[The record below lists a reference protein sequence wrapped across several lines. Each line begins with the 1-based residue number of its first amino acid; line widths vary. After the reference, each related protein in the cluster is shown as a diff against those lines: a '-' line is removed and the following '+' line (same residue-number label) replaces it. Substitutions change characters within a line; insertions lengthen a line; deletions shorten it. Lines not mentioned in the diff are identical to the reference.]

1 MQFLI
6 RALQRWYSG
15 LPYRALAIQELTA
28 VFAVRNAPNEEL
40 RAALA
45 KQDAKLD
52 DEYAAARAV
61 GAETVPSYAVPGLHS
76 FRWTVVAPTERNDEK
91 PKPPRRPSLL
101 ILCMVF
107 DGDAR
112 DVLIG
117 LYEKMKP
124 ELFEIL
130 VHCRGFNRPRT
141 ANEFADYVLQARS
154 RSGYLFR
161 DVGPLLDG
169 DPRGL
174 DATRTEIE
182 QSLGLSEEFQR
193 FFANNRLAKGDQ
205 LRMKFEEFCR
215 SHDIGFPLQLEKFEQ
230 ALVDEP
236 RWIRRVTE
244 LTLRL
249 QDRSARSDAERR
261 PRRVAHTKHHG
272 FMKAK
277 FKVHW
282 GLDLQYRKGLFA
294 ADNRE
299 FDAYVRTSNTW
310 ETRREDSK
318 RDGRGL
324 SIKVLDVGRWGEPVL
339 PRRGDDA
346 RRVDQDFLL
355 LSSPT
360 FFARD
365 IRDFTI
371 LRSLLDV
378 DVPGKALALAAFAL
392 PRLKAAGILLKT
404 LLQKPAHPF
413 AFDYHSATAS
423 LLGPDMAVKYF
434 VKARDPA
441 RFARFT
447 SDAGAHHLSDALR
460 ESLHEGPIVLDFF
473 IHAPPDGENP
483 VEDITLDWDRRKYPP
498 VHAATLSIPVQ
509 EPADEVALEDGERM
523 EFTPWNALEQ
533 HRPLGSINR
542 GRLAIYRASS
552 EGRRLQVAPVAK
564 EVALADIVPPNQ
576 KRFQPAVPP
585 GASP

>member
-1 MQFLI
+1 MRFLI

-45 KQDAKLD
+45 TQDAKLD
-52 DEYAAARAV
+52 DEYGAARAL
-61 GAETVPSYAVPGLHS
+61 GEETIPSYAVPGLHS

-91 PKPPRRPSLL
+91 PTPPRRPNLL

-124 ELFEIL
+124 ELFAIL

-141 ANEFADYVLQARS
+141 ASEFADYVLNARS

-182 QSLGLSEEFQR
+182 QSLALSEDYQR
-193 FFANNRLAKGDQ
+193 FFAENRLEPAEP
-205 LRMKFEEFCR
+205 LRKKFQEFCR
-215 SHDIGFPLQLEKFEQ
+215 SRDMGFPLPLTKFEQ

-249 QDRSARSDAERR
+249 QERNARSDSEQR

-277 FKVHW
+277 FKVHF
-282 GLDLQYRKGLFA
+282 GLALEYRKGLFA
-294 ADNRE
+294 AENRE
-299 FDAYVRTSNTW
+299 FDAYVRTSNTAD
-310 ETRREDSK
+310 TRREDSK

-324 SIKVLDVGRWGEPVL
+324 SIKVLDVGRWGDPVL
-339 PRRGDDA
+339 PRHPDGA

-360 FFARD
+360 FFAKD

-371 LRSLLDV
+371 FRSLLDI
-378 DVPGKALALAAFAL
+378 DVPAKALALTAFAL
-392 PRLKAAGILLKT
+392 PRMKAAGTLLKI

-413 AFDYHSATAS
+413 AFDYHSVTAS

-460 ESLHEGPIVLDFF
+460 ESLHEGAIVLDFF
-473 IHAPPDGENP
+473 IHAPPSGNP
-483 VEDITLDWDRRKYPP
+483 VEDVTVDWNRRKYPP
-498 VHAATLSIPVQ
+498 VLAATLTIPVQ
-509 EPADEVALEDGERM
+509 EPADEGALEDGETM
-523 EFTPWNALEQ
+523 EFTPWNALEA

-542 GRLAIYRASS
+542 GRLAIYLASAA
-552 EGRRLQVAPVAK
+552 GRRL
-564 EVALADIVPPNQ
+564 
-576 KRFQPAVPP
+576 RQPALPIAMAVTPKDPP
-585 GASP
+585 PPPSATPLELPPAG